1 MNEFIPQKD
10 YNFIKFTKEQKD
22 IVKRIKDY
30 SDRNCRKIINKRYI
44 TSCLTNFDYGF
55 AYFRT
60 EILKV
65 DNSIKNRPCAFAC
78 IRKEYDGILFLQI
91 ICAIQNMDKLGTRL
105 LNDIFEFAIKNN
117 YIQIILESNQ
127 QNKSFYEKYNF
138 KESGMT
144 DENLYIMAKFF

>member
-1 MNEFIPQKD
+1 
-10 YNFIKFTKEQKD
+10 
-22 IVKRIKDY
+22 
-30 SDRNCRKIINKRYI
+30 
-44 TSCLTNFDYGF
+44 
-55 AYFRT
+55 
-60 EILKV
+60 
-65 DNSIKNRPCAFAC
+65 
-78 IRKEYDGILFLQI
+78 
-91 ICAIQNMDKLGTRL
+91 MDKLGTRL